1 MIHLGDLVL
10 LSFNSDLMEED
21 KKIKIFD
28 NKVSFKT
35 RQEIY
40 NSAHNS
46 FYKLGWEYAVQKERE
61 PNLFSQWS
69 IEDLSKENILPG
81 IEDCI
86 EETLW
91 FQNKHLENIIIN
103 LVKSED
109 VHYIHA
115 HWDKQIALY
124 YVNLDWKD
132 GWYGETLF
140 YDPLNLQKIDFASS
154 FIPGRILLFDGSIP
168 HTIRPQSIKGPKF
181 RMTLSLIYSKR

>member
-1 MIHLGDLVL
+1 M
-10 LSFNSDLMEED
+10 
-21 KKIKIFD
+21 
-28 NKVSFKT
+28 
-35 RQEIY
+35 
-40 NSAHNS
+40 
-46 FYKLGWEYAVQKERE
+46 
-61 PNLFSQWS
+61 
-69 IEDLSKENILPG
+69 
-81 IEDCI
+81 
-86 EETLW
+86 
-91 FQNKHLENIIIN
+91 
-103 LVKSED
+103 
-109 VHYIHA
+109 HYIHA